1 MSTDILYIRA
11 LFSGMYTKLL
21 NEHRIAQGLE
31 RMKLAKHRE
40 KCYKNPEKYLGICID
55 GMDQKKTELPHFLR
69 IPKNMD
75 EKYFIAVHV
84 VGCLVI
90 NGTLKSKVFLNYPNI
105 HNDSNLTIHAV
116 QHVLNTWEGPLPPV
130 LYVQLDN
137 TSRENK
143 NKFTMAYF
151 NMLVEKGIFKK
162 IKIGFL
168 VVGHTH
174 DQIDQMFSRFSVKL
188 NRQRAFRLDSLKEII
203 VDSYTPKPE
212 IIFVDQV
219 ADFKKFVSNR
229 DQPND
234 VQMSRNVLETLY
246 GIREQ
251 KQFRIKEV
259 VGPDGFTKTEFH
271 AKHLSTTEDWG
282 KVVPFLR
289 YIPTSPMWVASQMA
303 LKCARGKSGK
313 EEENDPWNDEGD
325 NVVQSRVL
333 EKYQKAIAE
342 GYTYF
347 SDQDILW
354 WREFF
359 RKQEDILL
367 HQLEP
372 ARWRF
377 EWTWPAPSKF
387 VQGTIDDIQTTVPSQ
402 LLEKVAG
409 SKKTMY
415 SGKQRAL
422 KSFGDYR
429 DLEINMRFAM
439 IYVKAE
445 SDPRKKPFWLAKV
458 TKVLTT
464 VEGVP
469 DKIKITW
476 FTIESDDPALEG
488 RYIPERSK
496 SSKTVLEDE
505 LCLSKTTVYAYN
517 FALLGNKSIPAVTKR
532 IIAAALLDTD
542 NQQCG

>member
-1 MSTDILYIRA
+1 MPTDILYIRA

-31 RMKLAKHRE
+31 WTKLAKHRE

-168 VVGHTH
+168 IVGHTH
-174 DQIDQMFSRFSVKL
+174 DQIDQMFSQFSVKL

-203 VDSYTPKPE
+203 IDSYTPKPE

-219 ADFKKFVSNR
+219 ADFKKFVSDR

-234 VQMSRNVLETLY
+234 EQMSGNVLETLY

-282 KVVPFLR
+282 EVVPFLR

-303 LKCARGKSGK
+303 LKCAGGKSGK

-387 VQGTIDDIQTTVPSQ
+387 VQGTVDDIQTAVPSQ

-415 SGKQRAL
+415 SGKRRAL

-429 DLEINMRFAM
+429 DLEINTRFAM
-439 IYVKAE
+439 ICVKAE

-458 TKVLTT
+458 TKVLTS

>member
-1 MSTDILYIRA
+1 
-11 LFSGMYTKLL
+11 MYSNLL
-21 NEHRIAQGLE
+21 NEHRKAQGLE
-31 RMKLAKHRE
+31 RTKLAKHRE
-40 KCYKNPEKYLGICID
+40 KCYKSPEKYLGICID

-69 IPKNMD
+69 VPKNMD
-75 EKYFIAVHV
+75 EKYFIAIHV

-90 NGTLKSKVFLNYPNI
+90 NGKLKSKVFLNYPNV
-105 HNDSNLTIHAV
+105 HNDSNLTVHAV
-116 QHVLNTWEGPLPPV
+116 QHVLNSWEGPLPPV

-168 VVGHTH
+168 LVGHTH

-188 NRQRAFRLDSLKEII
+188 NRQRAFRLDSLEEII
-203 VDSYTPKPE
+203 LDSYTPKPE
-212 IIFVDQV
+212 IIFVDEV
-219 ADFKKFVSNR
+219 ADFKKFASDR
-229 DQPND
+229 DQPNPE
-234 VQMSRNVLETLY
+234 QISKNVLETLY

-251 KQFRIKEV
+251 KQFRIREV
-259 VGPDGFTKTEFH
+259 VGPDGFTKAKFH

-282 KVVPFLR
+282 ESVPFLR

-303 LKCARGKSGK
+303 LKCAGGKSGK
-313 EEENDPWNDEGD
+313 EEKNDNGNDDDENA
-325 NVVQSRVL
+325 VRSRVL
-333 EKYQKAIAE
+333 KKYRKAIGE

-347 SDQDILW
+347 NDQDILW
-354 WREFF
+354 WIKFF
-359 RKQEDILL
+359 RTQEDILL
-367 HQLEP
+367 HHLEP
-372 ARWRF
+372 AQWRF
-377 EWTWPAPSKF
+377 EWTWPEHSAF
-387 VQGTIDDIQTTVPSQ
+387 VPESVEEIQTAVPSQ

-409 SKKTMY
+409 CNKTMY
-415 SGKQRAL
+415 SGRQRAP

-429 DLEINMRFAM
+429 DLETSTRFAM
-439 IYVKAE
+439 IDVKAE
-445 SDPRKKPFWLAKV
+445 SDPKKKPFWLAKV
-458 TKVLTT
+458 TKILTR
-464 VEGVP
+464 VDRVP

-476 FTIESDDPALEG
+476 FTINSDEPALEG

-496 SSKTVLEDE
+496 SSKTLLEDE

-532 IIAAALLDTD
+532 IIAAALRDKD
-542 NQQCG
+542 NQ